1 MGKITF
7 FIAEAIRAMRR
18 NAAPSVAAVV
28 TIIVTTLL
36 LGVLVPVLWASAS
49 KTSDVRDQIELRV
62 FLQDDATK
70 NELLGSGKGAGG
82 LAARLRNLPHVTSVR
97 FVDKSQALK
106 ILRGRVNGP
115 LQNSIDQLRGNPL
128 PRSFNVKVDD
138 ANNLEAVHQEIIPP
152 GPSGAPKP
160 ISPLIQDVND
170 SRQQANTIRRVT
182 SAVEIVLGVI
192 AALLLIA
199 SLLLVANTIRLSI
212 YARRR
217 EVEVMRLVGATNW
230 FIRWPFVLEG
240 LIVGLL
246 GAGLAIGI
254 LWLGKVTIADPLS
267 ENLDL
272 VANLQTMGFA
282 PLVAIL
288 AGAATA
294 VSALGSGVTLRR
306 FLRI

>member
-1 MGKITF
+1 
-7 FIAEAIRAMRR
+7 
-18 NAAPSVAAVV
+18 
-28 TIIVTTLL
+28 
-36 LGVLVPVLWASAS
+36 AS
-49 KTSDVRDQIELRV
+49 
-62 FLQDDATK
+62 LQH
-70 NELLGSGKGAGG
+70 
-82 LAARLRNLPHVTSVR
+82 RLRQLPHVTAVQY
-97 FVDKSQALK
+97 VDKKHALK
-106 ILRGRVNGP
+106 ILRTRVKGD
-115 LQNSIDQLRGNPL
+115 LKNSISQLRNNPL

-138 ANNLEAVHQEIIPP
+138 ANNLEAVRQEIVPQ
-152 GPSGAPKP
+152 GSAGQPKP
-160 ISPLIQDVND
+160 ISPIIQEVTD
-170 SRQQANTIRRVT
+170 SRQQAATIRRVT

-240 LIVGLL
+240 LIVGLV
-246 GAGLAIGI
+246 GAGVAVGI

-288 AGAATA
+288 AGAAMA